1 MTNHIM
7 IITNQEFLTIK
18 EAAQQ
23 YNRSEQ
29 TIRRLVKQHIL
40 TSHVRS
46 EDTPKGKAYQV
57 SQVLLRQEYEV
68 HSVTPLP
75 ALVVSD
81 SLQLENQQLREAV
94 AERDR
99 TIQQLQNRLFEQG
112 DVMNAMANQLTS
124 QMTNQKMS
132 HIEELLLQ
140 QNVQLGDLQ
149 KRLPS
154 PEAEESTH
162 SKRNLWHRLF
172 GR

>member
-1 MTNHIM
+1 M
-7 IITNQEFLTIK
+7 TNQEFLTIK
-18 EAAQQ
+18 QAAQQ

-57 SQVLLRQEYEV
+57 SQVLLQQEYEV
-68 HSVTPLP
+68 PSVASLP
-75 ALVVSD
+75 ALIVSD
-81 SLQLENQQLREAV
+81 SLQLENQQLQEAV

-124 QMTNQKMS
+124 QMTSHKMS

-140 QNVQLGDLQ
+140 QNAQLGDLQ

-154 PEAEESTH
+154 PETNEST
-162 SKRNLWHRLF
+162 SNKNSLWRRLF